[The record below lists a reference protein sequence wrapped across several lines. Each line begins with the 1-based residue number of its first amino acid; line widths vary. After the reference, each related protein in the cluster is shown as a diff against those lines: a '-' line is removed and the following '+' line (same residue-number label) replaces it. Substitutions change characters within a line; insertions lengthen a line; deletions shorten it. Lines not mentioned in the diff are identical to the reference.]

1 MAVALTMTGQL
12 YVTYVVSYNLLRV
25 ACVEF

>member
-12 YVTYVVSYNLLRV
+12 YVTCVVSYNLLRV